1 MTELPLESTPDV
13 AAPAHEAARG
23 QVVYITERGE
33 RVAAIVPP
41 SMAAVLERLSADVL
55 DELAGVAAGSGA
67 DDIAGLLEDL
77 ADRAAALESL
87 ADPGDDIPHEHVR
100 AEAGL

>member
-1 MTELPLESTPDV
+1 MSPCPHMRQR
-13 AAPAHEAARG
+13 AGKACG

-41 SMAAVLERLSADVL
+41 GMAAVLEHLSADLL
-55 DELAGVAAGSGA
+55 DELTGVAAGGGA
-67 DDIAGLLEDL
+67 DEIAALLEDL

-87 ADPGDDIPHEHVR
+87 ADPGDDIPHDQVR